1 MKSFSFF
8 PIKKNYSTTPTYNY
22 NSQIIYLNRFRSL
35 TPTSLIFKTI
45 SSKQTRFANSYFS
58 KKISRNDTIKHPT
71 DFSNLP
77 TPPPS
82 PFNKLQL
89 DAPVVLQRQ
98 EQDTRQIGSPFV
110 RDSRLANELR
120 ERRVPSERDQQAT
133 GALQPAQVSPVCGGD
148 PRHPAQVTLHPA
160 PLVADLLG
168 NLEQLVEV
176 LEQYQVIG
184 GGEDVPPLG
193 QGRHETRVAA
203 LQDAPIARLAH
214 RQFLLRGGIRGEVWE
229 HLVDPFN
236 RKNRIAATRHPIE
249 KLVYCRMHCRREYLN
264 IRME

>member
-1 MKSFSFF
+1 MKNLISTKIDDLIKIKNEIVFFFPNKKKLLHYSNLQLQFIDHLFQSFSF
-8 PIKKNYSTTPTYNY
+8 INSYISNLQNY
-22 NSQIIYLNRFRSL
+22 
-35 TPTSLIFKTI
+35 IFKTNTFR
-45 SSKQTRFANSYFS
+45 KFLFLQM
-58 KKISRNDTIKHPT
+58 ISRNDTIKHPT

-77 TPPPS
+77 TLP

-193 QGRHETRVAA
+193 
-203 LQDAPIARLAH
+203 
-214 RQFLLRGGIRGEVWE
+214 
-229 HLVDPFN
+229 
-236 RKNRIAATRHPIE
+236 
-249 KLVYCRMHCRREYLN
+249 
-264 IRME
+264 